1 MAGRLMELFAVVVR
15 RHACDG
21 SEGAVER
28 AFVVEAR
35 FPRDVRN
42 RLCGVVAEQ
51 VLCGFNADP
60 AQLVHERVVG
70 LVVGQ
75 LGEECRHSGENS
87 RTLHGCG
94 EDIGGAVHAGQCER
108 TIGVD
113 LDDDL
118 LVGSVGANEV
128 GNRTVVDEQ

>member
-51 VLCGFNADP
+51 VLCGFNAGP
-60 AQLVHERVVG
+60 AQVVHERVVG
-70 LVVGQ
+70 VVK
-75 LGEECRHSGENS
+75 ESVEAS
-87 RTLHGCG
+87 
-94 EDIGGAVHAGQCER
+94 AGQSHRIGDAVGVEVRVGEVCMNVGEYLIATKER
-108 TIGVD
+108 GY
-113 LDDDL
+113 L
-118 LVGSVGANEV
+118 GRRA
-128 GNRTVVDEQ
+128 